1 MASRSVT
8 SAALLAAA
16 FSLALVFGSSGAGAY
31 DCEEQVNQV
40 LTDLGVGQDEV
51 TSVKIARRSGGARS
65 GSIYSLD
72 AWVRLNSCSNGALVV
87 NMTKYCMVQNTYTTG
102 DCRVERMPAY

>member
-1 MASRSVT
+1 MPFRSIT

-16 FSLALVFGSSGAGAY
+16 FSLSLVFGSSGASAY

-40 LTDLGVGQDEV
+40 LTEHGIDQNEV
-51 TSVKIARRSGGARS
+51 QSVKISRRSGGAKS
-65 GSIYSLD
+65 ASIYSLD
-72 AWVRLNSCSNGALVV
+72 AWVRLNSCSNGALVI
-87 NMTKYCMVQNTYTTG
+87 NMTKYCMVQNVYTTG